1 MLSKSNFSRRHIDE
15 LHRRYPKVTESV
27 FEMSMYAFG
36 LLELLADSRLDFI
49 FKGGTSLMLLLKE
62 PKRVS
67 TDIDILVPPHT
78 DMAPVIASIQH
89 EYPLLDLS
97 KDKLQSQNG
106 RSVGH
111 WVFECPH
118 LYGTSAHVCLD
129 VVYGDNPYPCV
140 EERPITNSFLLI
152 DGLPR
157 MVKVPSIESLL
168 GDKLTAF
175 APHTIGVH
183 PDMTT
188 FGTPFDKRL
197 QIIKQLYDINALLSE
212 AKDFSAIRSSY
223 FAIAGQEAVLHG
235 LSAHSPKDFLGD
247 TFRSALSI
255 ATLGFGDEHAEYRE
269 VFAPGIT
276 KLVDHVFAFDW
287 TVSKAQE
294 CAVNVMLLSACLLQD
309 EDIFHLKIQHRP
321 GYHQKPYSYLNRT
334 LLIPGEFD
342 KAIQAIGIFDPKA
355 C

>member
-118 LYGTSAHVCLD
+118 LYGTSAHAGEAPKPSPDFRFQIRTAFLI
-129 VVYGDNPYPCV
+129 
-140 EERPITNSFLLI
+140 PISNGGIFLL
-152 DGLPR
+152 
-157 MVKVPSIESLL
+157 KFSL
-168 GDKLTAF
+168 
-175 APHTIGVH
+175 
-183 PDMTT
+183 
-188 FGTPFDKRL
+188 
-197 QIIKQLYDINALLSE
+197 
-212 AKDFSAIRSSY
+212 
-223 FAIAGQEAVLHG
+223 
-235 LSAHSPKDFLGD
+235 
-247 TFRSALSI
+247 
-255 ATLGFGDEHAEYRE
+255 
-269 VFAPGIT
+269 
-276 KLVDHVFAFDW
+276 
-287 TVSKAQE
+287 
-294 CAVNVMLLSACLLQD
+294 
-309 EDIFHLKIQHRP
+309 
-321 GYHQKPYSYLNRT
+321 
-334 LLIPGEFD
+334 
-342 KAIQAIGIFDPKA
+342 
-355 C
+355 